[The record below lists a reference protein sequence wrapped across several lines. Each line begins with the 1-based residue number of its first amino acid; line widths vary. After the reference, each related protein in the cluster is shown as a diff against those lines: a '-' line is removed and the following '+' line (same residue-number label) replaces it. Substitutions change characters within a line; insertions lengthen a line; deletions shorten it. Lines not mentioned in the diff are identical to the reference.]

1 MATNEEIKR
10 ILEIKKKC
18 ECATNECDHGCRY
31 CPYGQDLD
39 KLIETYD
46 EVIYKLDMFS
56 EFEKEY
62 RSVVSEYQDLS
73 EENDKL
79 RKEVRKRRREKR
91 KWKRRALM
99 YKDCLETMRDRVRAI
114 NNKLKGDKNNG

>member
-1 MATNEEIKR
+1 MITNEEIVR
-10 ILEIKKKC
+10 ILRIER
-18 ECATNECDHGCRY
+18 ECVSRADECDRQCNR
-31 CPYGQDLD
+31 CELVQNTD
-39 KLIETYD
+39 KLLDVYENA
-46 EVIYKLDMFS
+46 IYKLEMLS

-62 RSVVSEYQDLS
+62 RSVVSEYQNLT

-79 RKEVRKRRREKR
+79 RKEVRKRRKDKR